1 MQINAEYQENV
12 FNAILN
18 MKYRMQELA
27 GYIQNDFEKMFDA
40 NIATKE
46 NVIDEMKRM
55 NAEYDS
61 VITEINELRIEAN
74 NILLYR
80 INNNNDIV

>member
-1 MQINAEYQENV
+1 MEINAEYQENV

-18 MKYRMQELA
+18 MKYRMQGLA

-61 VITEINELRIEAN
+61 VITEINELRIQAN
-74 NILLYR
+74 NILLYE
-80 INNNNDIV
+80 INGKNDIV